1 MRLLLKQGK
10 SKQAIELGEHFLDDE
25 NILSGEEKSSLFLS
39 IEELKE
45 IRKAYK
51 RREKREKREKRER
64 KIETSR
70 NGENEQMEE
79 K

>member
-51 RREKREKREKRER
+51 RREKREKRER